1 MSTPTAE
8 EGRPAATDRQ
18 WLRLGA
24 WQLGLLLVAVLALDG
39 IATWK
44 VAHILRGFRSP
55 GDLITSWVD
64 EHIEAGYQAPVI
76 EPDDPVLA
84 QRAIIVTHALN
95 ERTAQDVVGR
105 LIYLNA
111 RDPNRP
117 IDLYLST
124 PGGWTI
130 SAFTIID
137 AMRLIKA
144 PVNTWAI
151 GGCYS
156 GGAMVLAA
164 GTGRRYAAR
173 DAILMV
179 HANSASEDDDSFD
192 RLDNRRIEE
201 FWHAVA
207 RLPDKWFPMT
217 GGEEYYL
224 TAQEAQEYGFVD
236 SIVPSGTGRA
246 RAAAN
251 GAPVAGSREAS
262 WRRK

>member
-1 MSTPTAE
+1 METTE
-8 EGRPAATDRQ
+8 RPWPRI
-18 WLRLGA
+18 GA
-24 WQLGLLLVAVLALDG
+24 WQLGLVLVAVLALDG

-44 VAHILRGFRSP
+44 VASLLKGFRSP
-55 GDLITSWVD
+55 DDLITSWVD

-76 EPDDPVLA
+76 DPDDPVLA
-84 QRAIIVTHALN
+84 LRKIIVTHALN
-95 ERTAQDVVGR
+95 ERTAQDVVSR
-105 LIYLNA
+105 LFYLDA
-111 RDPNRP
+111 RDPGRP

-164 GTGRRYAAR
+164 GTGRRFATR

-179 HANSASEDDDSFD
+179 HANSASEDDNSFD
-192 RLDNRRIEE
+192 RLDNQRIEE
-201 FWHAVA
+201 FWHAAA

-217 GGEEYYL
+217 GGEEYYM
-224 TAQEAQEYGFVD
+224 TAAEAQGYGLVD
-236 SIVPSGTGRA
+236 GIVPPETGHA
-246 RAAAN
+246 RAD
-251 GAPVAGSREAS
+251 AGPPPGGGNREAPG
-262 WRRK
+262 RTK